1 MVSLFPTIS
10 STNIP
15 SSTTDVPGGCR
26 QLDEAEVEPLTKCRS
41 VLGNVAP
48 WPDQNNIRNREL
60 LQRHELIKKVDYI
73 LAGAST
79 FLICVESYFA
89 ALKDIVL
96 VRADL
101 SLSGE
106 NEAIH

>member
-60 LQRHELIKKVDYI
+60 LQRHELIKKVYFSRSFDLLNMCRIIFCCTERYC
-73 LAGAST
+73 AG
-79 FLICVESYFA
+79 
-89 ALKDIVL
+89 
-96 VRADL
+96 
-101 SLSGE
+101 
-106 NEAIH
+106 